1 MSESFSSSDLAI
13 IDLLRKHGERTVGE
27 LSELLG
33 VTLTAVRQRL
43 SRLMENGYVH
53 REKRIQPRGRP
64 THGYT
69 LTAEG
74 RRRAGENF
82 ADLATALWEEVI
94 ALPESEARNQLIEGL
109 ARRLAKTYQTQVV
122 GESLVERLRSIATL
136 FQLRHIPM
144 MVEESPGNATPTLKV
159 MACPY
164 PDLANEDPTICQME
178 TTLLSELTGQP
189 LRLDGCTHEGGT
201 CCKFV
206 STLEQNVSTFET

>member
-1 MSESFSSSDLAI
+1 MSETSNSSDMAI
-13 IDLLRKHGERTVGE
+13 IDLLRQHGERTVGE
-27 LSELLG
+27 LSELMG

-43 SRLMENGYVH
+43 NRLMEHGYVH
-53 REKRIQPRGRP
+53 REKRIQSRGRP

-94 ALPESEARNQLIEGL
+94 ALPDSEIRTQLIEGI
-109 ARRLAKTYQTQVV
+109 AKRLAKTYETQVA
-122 GESLVERLRSIATL
+122 GGSLAERMGSIATL
-136 FQLRHIPM
+136 FESRKIPM
-144 MVEESPGNATPTLKV
+144 VVEDLPETSTPTLKV

-164 PDLANEDPTICQME
+164 PDLVDEDATICQME
-178 TTLLSELTGQP
+178 TTLLSELTGQS
-189 LRLDGCTHEGGT
+189 LRLDGCSHEGGN

-206 STLEQNVSTFET
+206 TTLEPNVSTVET